1 MDATSIDA
9 ITEMD
14 LARAAL
20 KQNARMVIKAVSAVL
35 GQLYPE
41 GAYVSLICRE
51 IDRPDSARIGAVYD
65 AQQRSHIG
73 PARKGH
79 AIYPPSR
86 IGDWPLRRLPKRI
99 TRQHFGS
106 HADSDRTM
114 NDLLTEAYRAG
125 AHFPHGLRGGH
136 SYGPRIDIR

>member
-1 MDATSIDA
+1 MDAASIDA

-20 KQNARMVIKAVSAVL
+20 KQNARMVVKAVSAAL

-41 GAYVSLICRE
+41 GAYVALLCRE
-51 IDRPDSARIGAVYD
+51 SDRPDSAHIGGLYD
-65 AQQRSHIG
+65 AQHQGHIG
-73 PARKGH
+73 PTRNGN

-99 TRQHFGS
+99 TRQHFGP
-106 HADSDRTM
+106 HADSERTM
-114 NDLLTEAYRAG
+114 NGLLTEAYRAG
-125 AHFPHGLRGGH
+125 VHFPYGRRGGL